1 MTIEMRTIEECMLW
15 LERFACLALS
25 KHWFIK
31 WHCSAV
37 LRVRQVRFFG
47 TYNFC
52 WIEAHRNLA
61 PLDEDFEGR
70 SSKSKVATFL
80 AGAPAT

>member
-1 MTIEMRTIEECMLW
+1 ML
-15 LERFACLALS
+15 
-25 KHWFIK
+25 
-31 WHCSAV
+31 
-37 LRVRQVRFFG
+37 QVRFFG

-61 PLDEDFEGR
+61 PLDEEFEDR

-80 AGAPAT
+80 AGAPSAYASLFLGTDRNQGWLQWVLL

>member
-1 MTIEMRTIEECMLW
+1 MTIEMRTMEDFMLW
-15 LERFACLALS
+15 LESFACLALS
-25 KHWFIK
+25 KHWFIR

-52 WIEAHRNLA
+52 WA

>member
-1 MTIEMRTIEECMLW
+1 MSCHGQAWYIMPR
-15 LERFACLALS
+15 
-25 KHWFIK
+25 
-31 WHCSAV
+31 V
-37 LRVRQVRFFG
+37 LQVRFFG

-61 PLDEDFEGR
+61 PLDEDFEDR

-80 AGAPAT
+80 AGAPAV